1 MPRALKT
8 AALALALLLLV
19 PFARAQ
25 AAEAT
30 ADSGQAAH
38 DVNAE
43 SQRVNSQSV
52 GQPAA
57 QASADS
63 RPADDD
69 DYAPPRPSVAD
80 PLEKFNR
87 FWFGFNDVLYTKLG
101 TPVSRAYTFV
111 MPGYARDRINCA
123 YQNFLFPVRFVNAI
137 LQLRP
142 DKASRELGRFIIN
155 TTFGIGGLY
164 DLAATKPD
172 MHPQKLDFG
181 QTLGYWGA
189 GHGFYIVW
197 PFIGP
202 SSLRDTFGLAG
213 DTAMQPLTYVD
224 VPIVLTATV
233 NVGSRVNRLPET
245 LEIYQELKRSA
256 IEPYTAARDAYVQLR
271 EQDVREAQTVNKKP
285 KKLERGLDD

>member
-8 AALALALLLLV
+8 AALALALVLLV
-19 PFARAQ
+19 PCVRVQ
-25 AAEAT
+25 AAETAT
-30 ADSGQAAH
+30 DTARAASDDNAATPQTPVQAAPEA
-38 DVNAE
+38 VA
-43 SQRVNSQSV
+43 SQ
-52 GQPAA
+52 A
-57 QASADS
+57 
-63 RPADDD
+63 ADDD
-69 DYAPPRPSVAD
+69 YVAPRPSVAD

-87 FWFGFNDVLYTKLG
+87 FWFGFNDVFYTRLG
-101 TPVSRAYTFV
+101 TPISKVYSFAVPAYL
-111 MPGYARDRINCA
+111 RDRIHCA
-123 YQNFLFPVRFVNAI
+123 YQNFLFPVRFLNAI

-172 MHPQKLDFG
+172 MFVQKLDFG

-189 GHGFYIVW
+189 GHGFYIVL

-202 SSLRDTFGLAG
+202 SSLRDAFGLAG

-224 VPIVLTATV
+224 VPVLLTATI
-233 NVGSRVNRLPET
+233 NVGARVNRLPEM
-245 LEIYQELKRSA
+245 LELYQEFKRSA

-271 EQDVREAQTVNKKP
+271 EQDVREAQVVTKKP
-285 KKLERGLDD
+285 KKLERQMDE